1 MSLEIE
7 LSTAPLVTLAQEKA
21 DMKSTSNSNIMKN
34 VKSGIVALLGCLV
47 VDSISSESQA
57 KNATVVCPGARH
69 GGSIPP
75 SPTTLNKARHSDGFF
90 VAASPSLQSRAC

>member
-7 LSTAPLVTLAQEKA
+7 LSTAPLVTLEQEKA
-21 DMKSTSNSNIMKN
+21 DMKSNNNRNIMKN

-57 KNATVVCPGARH
+57 KNATAVCPGARH

-75 SPTTLNKARHSDGFF
+75 SPTIF
-90 VAASPSLQSRAC
+90 